1 MHDRHDDIV
10 GVRRTKKN
18 VPDTAY
24 ALALALLHFD
34 QGEHQTRRLVM
45 KESIPSIPVLRR
57 VTLSPDTPIYQ
68 IPAPPM
74 ERVTLD
80 DPAIKVMTDLREVE
94 VVTIAP
100 DDPVDFALQVMQHSR
115 VRMLVVTDQDDR
127 VLGLVTAADL
137 MGERPI
143 NVTQRERIVHVWVQ
157 VQHVMTSIAAAAP
170 LDMRDVE
177 HAHVR
182 DVVRALSDAGRQ
194 HLLVVEADE
203 ASGRYLLRGI
213 FSATQLGRQLG
224 IPVAP
229 EGPARSFAELEQI
242 LVSDRSVA

>member
-1 MHDRHDDIV
+1 
-10 GVRRTKKN
+10 
-18 VPDTAY
+18 
-24 ALALALLHFD
+24 
-34 QGEHQTRRLVM
+34 M
-45 KESIPSIPVLRR
+45 KESIPSVPVLRR
-57 VTLSPDTPIYQ
+57 VTLDPETSIFR

-80 DPAIKVMTDLREVE
+80 DPAERVMTDLRAVE

-115 VRMLVVTDQDDR
+115 VRMLVVTDGNER

-177 HAHVR
+177 RARVR
-182 DVVRALSDAGRQ
+182 DVVKALSEAGRQ
-194 HLLVVEADE
+194 HLLVVEADD
-203 ASGRYLLRGI
+203 ASGRHLLRGI

-229 EGPARSFAELEQI
+229 EGPAGSFAELKQI

>member
-1 MHDRHDDIV
+1 
-10 GVRRTKKN
+10 
-18 VPDTAY
+18 
-24 ALALALLHFD
+24 
-34 QGEHQTRRLVM
+34 M
-45 KESIPSIPVLRR
+45 KESIPSVPVLRR
-57 VTLSPDTPIYQ
+57 VTLGPDNPIYR
-68 IPAPPM
+68 IPAPAL

-80 DPAIKVMTDLREVE
+80 DRADRVMTDLREVE

-100 DDPVDFALQVMQHSR
+100 DDPVDFALQVMQHAR
-115 VRMLVVTDQDDR
+115 VRMLVVTDGSER
-127 VLGLVTAADL
+127 VLGLVTAEDL

-182 DVVRALSDAGRQ
+182 DVVKALSEGGRQ

-213 FSATQLGRQLG
+213 FSVTQVGRQLG

-229 EGPARSFAELEQI
+229 EGPARNFAELKQI
-242 LVSDRSVA
+242 LVADRSVA

>member
-1 MHDRHDDIV
+1 
-10 GVRRTKKN
+10 
-18 VPDTAY
+18 
-24 ALALALLHFD
+24 
-34 QGEHQTRRLVM
+34 M
-45 KESIPSIPVLRR
+45 KESIPSVPVLRR
-57 VTLSPDTPIYQ
+57 VTLGPETAIFP
-68 IPAPPM
+68 IPAPSLQ
-74 ERVTLD
+74 RVTLD
-80 DPAIKVMTDLREVE
+80 DPAERVMTDLRTVQ

-115 VRMLVVTDQDDR
+115 VRMLVVTDESER

-177 HAHVR
+177 RAHVR
-182 DVVRALSDAGRQ
+182 DVVRALTDVGRQ
-194 HLLVVEADE
+194 HLLVVEGHD

-242 LVSDRSVA
+242 LASDRSVA